1 MRSIFAFVLTLQV
14 AFGVL
19 RQAEALAENDRFEEA
34 NALYRELATSANVS
48 RDILTAAAIGL
59 YRTGAWS
66 DSAAAFARL
75 GTFAKGEED
84 LRFYH
89 AVALFEGGRYDA
101 AKRELACALPFIE
114 ETEEV
119 SRYRAKIEAM
129 AALAK

>member
-1 MRSIFAFVLTLQV
+1 MRFFLAIVLTMQV
-14 AFGVL
+14 AFATL
-19 RQAEALAENDRFEEA
+19 RQAEALAENDRLEEA
-34 NALYRELATSANVS
+34 NALYREVATSATPP
-48 RDILTAAAIGL
+48 REILVAAAIGL

-89 AVALFEGGRYDA
+89 AVVLFEIGRYDA

-119 SRYRAKIEAM
+119 SRSRAKIEAM
-129 AALAK
+129 AAAMK